1 MIMKLYRN
9 ILVLGTVAI
18 GFVGCLKDN
27 TAVLNPDNTTN
38 VIEFGNTAN
47 LTSPTTSKYPLLS
60 VNVLMQ
66 ANGTL
71 NAVVNYAGAF
81 TAPEDITVT
90 VGDADPA
97 VLAAYNTQ
105 NKTTYLALP
114 TANYTLPQKTVVI
127 PKGGRKVTFPINLI
141 NSDQVYGKNYVLALA
156 IKSASSGII
165 SGNFNNMLYLLSG
178 INKLDGIYELHF
190 KFGTNDRGYDIFPV
204 SWYYSDVQLVT
215 ASGVTST
222 MRNLNAGTSITT
234 AVHAAVTAGL
244 PSNIPAFIPLLTYD
258 PVTFKITAVANNTVG
273 TKTAILNPAV
283 TDSRF
288 DPATG
293 NVYASFILKEAGKA
307 DMIIYDTLFLKSPR

>member
-1 MIMKLYRN
+1 MA
-9 ILVLGTVAI
+9 LGL
-18 GFVGCLKDN
+18 GGCLKDDS
-27 TAVLNPDNTTN
+27 AVLNPNNTTN
-38 VIEFGNTAN
+38 VIEFANTAN

-60 VNVLMQ
+60 VNVLME

-71 NAVVNYAGAF
+71 NAIVNYTGAF

-90 VGDADPA
+90 VGESDPA

-105 NKTTYLALP
+105 NKTTYLPLP

-127 PKGGRKVTFPINLI
+127 PKGGRKVFFPINLI
-141 NSDQVYGKNYVLALA
+141 NSDQVFGKNYVLALA

-178 INKLDGIYELHF
+178 INKLDGVYELHF
-190 KFGTNDRGYDIFPV
+190 KFGPNDRGYDLFPV
-204 SWYYSDVQLVT
+204 SWYYSDVQIVT
-215 ASGVTST
+215 ASATTGT
-222 MRNLNAGTSITT
+222 MRNLNAGTSVTT

-244 PSNIPAFIPLLTYD
+244 PSNIPSFIPLLTYD

-273 TKTAILNPAV
+273 SKTALLNPAV
-283 TDSRF
+283 TDSRY
-288 DPATG
+288 DPVSK

-307 DMIIYDTLFLKSPR
+307 DMIIYDTLFFKSAR